1 MIRGQILF
9 WKLADNPEMY
19 HKKDERKRT
28 NGELQPSKPA
38 MVPGAICL
46 KPILTVDRS
55 HIAFDFQ
62 RSCVIVVL

>member
-9 WKLADNPEMY
+9 WILADNPEMY

-38 MVPGAICL
+38 MGPGADCFWGI
-46 KPILTVDRS
+46 I
-55 HIAFDFQ
+55 F
-62 RSCVIVVL
+62 